1 MNNHSKDHVIP
12 QSFSLELISN
22 QNDLISAH
30 NSTQDNNVTT
40 CKSRA
45 AMQMATLRNNSKN
58 VQGLNIFTKIDEGGC
73 WDEVQ
78 ERWNNILES
87 DKALS
92 SMPDED
98 CLYTKADYT
107 PKANALKYLYEMSA
121 CLKNSQEINLLLPM
135 VNSINQ
141 MYDSIVA
148 HNPNLIKNEPDL
160 TSLINCAFDQTTC
173 LNNYLMTYTNEKAE
187 NISQEFGLTK
197 QELSDLIVQYSSYN
211 LEASDIMRRK
221 ELHFILKDYMSNLY
235 HATSGRNVAKPIF
248 DHAQLTS
255 IKTNP
260 SAQDSPKSAKSAKVL
275 GKIDNTLLKI
285 KNVSNRVLNNA
296 LQSPRNLAIT
306 VSCPTNVLSAYLR
319 ESCYLGSL
327 DPNKSCF
334 HQQQAKLLIAM
345 VMSHKGLCKQEIN
358 YYLSFKDQSWQELKT
373 LKAQLSAAA
382 AAEATAAAEAASA
395 AAPAVAASAEPAAA
409 SAIAASSQ
417 SKAKQA
423 KSTACSKGHSNKA
436 SLDCKVVSPNE
447 THSSNAAMVRDYE
460 LDPTCIAATAS
471 AKASSA
477 EASAAATASTAPA
490 AASADTAPADS
501 KAKQA
506 KSTACSK
513 GRSNKAILDCE
524 LVLPPDS
531 SNEPLSSS
539 TSMVMDYELDPT
551 CFNEVEL
558 SPYELNFD
566 SLIAEELPLI
576 ADDAISAADGS
587 VADCVASSSDDGANM
602 MDEALSESSR
612 DLEEAEE
619 TTDSELFAHQ
629 IEVQNNTYSALIKK
643 LKNNNSSFNDMLSYL
658 NNNLFGVN
666 QQLNENS
673 LKQLLTNDYSKF
685 ILEQMIHL
693 YFKIMEDRELLYHES
708 YKLPIVSAD
717 NSNVMDLCAL
727 IVNRVLPHKPVLT
740 KIDQHEDYVEL
751 HVYLKRRSKSLD
763 ESYQDSIKKSAIPD
777 GIFPKL
783 SVSTD
788 RQAQPK
794 SEVARDFIKVLNLK
808 DTFNHSNNL
817 AKKDEPER
825 LKINHLA
832 IKQSVYMSK
841 IVNHNN
847 TYVQFC
853 SRALAYQQLLDSNLL
868 RLKVNNVDSKNIYN
882 KRDCMILS
890 NLNDD
895 AHNYSGSIDFFL
907 CLGIQDAF
915 SQLVSSKHDNNH
927 YYRNSARQPKVPSLT
942 AFIYI
947 LEALEQLEA
956 FMFTCT
962 CGAMNLV
969 CNPFLFKNPLKFSQ
983 NCNHCMKHISFCQ
996 PQHKTDSAQK

>member
-30 NSTQDNNVTT
+30 NSTQGNNVTT
-40 CKSRA
+40 CKSQA
-45 AMQMATLRNNSKN
+45 AKQMATLRNNSKN

-260 SAQDSPKSAKSAKVL
+260 SAQDSPNSPKSAKVL

-373 LKAQLSAAA
+373 LKAQLSASA
-382 AAEATAAAEAASA
+382 AAEATAA
-395 AAPAVAASAEPAAA
+395 SAEPTAA

-417 SKAKQA
+417 
-423 KSTACSKGHSNKA
+423 
-436 SLDCKVVSPNE
+436 
-447 THSSNAAMVRDYE
+447 
-460 LDPTCIAATAS
+460 
-471 AKASSA
+471 
-477 EASAAATASTAPA
+477 
-490 AASADTAPADS
+490 S

-587 VADCVASSSDDGANM
+587 VADCVAGSVASSSDDGANM

-841 IVNHNN
+841 IVNQNN

-915 SQLVSSKHDNNH
+915 SQLVLSKHDNNH

-996 PQHKTDSAQK
+996 PQHKTESAQK

>member
-1 MNNHSKDHVIP
+1 MKNHSKDHVIP

-30 NSTQDNNVTT
+30 NSTQGNNVTT

-107 PKANALKYLYEMSA
+107 PKANALKYLYEMSS

-235 HATSGRNVAKPIF
+235 HATSERNVAKPIF

-260 SAQDSPKSAKSAKVL
+260 SAQDSPKSAKVL

-382 AAEATAAAEAASA
+382 AAEA
-395 AAPAVAASAEPAAA
+395 
-409 SAIAASSQ
+409 
-417 SKAKQA
+417 
-423 KSTACSKGHSNKA
+423 
-436 SLDCKVVSPNE
+436 
-447 THSSNAAMVRDYE
+447 
-460 LDPTCIAATAS
+460 AATAS
-471 AKASSA
+471 AAPA
-477 EASAAATASTAPA
+477 APA
-490 AASADTAPADS
+490 AAPTAASALVEPSPT
-501 KAKQA
+501 KAKKA
-506 KSTACSK
+506 KKAKGTVRSK
-513 GRSNKAILDCE
+513 GRSNKANLDCE
-524 LVLPPDS
+524 VVLPPDS
-531 SNEPLSSS
+531 PNETLSSS
-539 TSMVMDYELDPT
+539 TAMVMDYELDPT
-551 CFNEVEL
+551 CFNEIEL

-566 SLIAEELPLI
+566 TLIAEELPLI
-576 ADDAISAADGS
+576 ADDAISAADQ
-587 VADCVASSSDDGANM
+587 VA
-602 MDEALSESSR
+602 
-612 DLEEAEE
+612 
-619 TTDSELFAHQ
+619 
-629 IEVQNNTYSALIKK
+629 
-643 LKNNNSSFNDMLSYL
+643 
-658 NNNLFGVN
+658 
-666 QQLNENS
+666 QQ
-673 LKQLLTNDYSKF
+673 
-685 ILEQMIHL
+685 
-693 YFKIMEDRELLYHES
+693 
-708 YKLPIVSAD
+708 A
-717 NSNVMDLCAL
+717 A
-727 IVNRVLPHKPVLT
+727 
-740 KIDQHEDYVEL
+740 
-751 HVYLKRRSKSLD
+751 
-763 ESYQDSIKKSAIPD
+763 
-777 GIFPKL
+777 
-783 SVSTD
+783 
-788 RQAQPK
+788 
-794 SEVARDFIKVLNLK
+794 
-808 DTFNHSNNL
+808 
-817 AKKDEPER
+817 
-825 LKINHLA
+825 
-832 IKQSVYMSK
+832 
-841 IVNHNN
+841 
-847 TYVQFC
+847 
-853 SRALAYQQLLDSNLL
+853 
-868 RLKVNNVDSKNIYN
+868 
-882 KRDCMILS
+882 
-890 NLNDD
+890 
-895 AHNYSGSIDFFL
+895 
-907 CLGIQDAF
+907 
-915 SQLVSSKHDNNH
+915 
-927 YYRNSARQPKVPSLT
+927 
-942 AFIYI
+942 
-947 LEALEQLEA
+947 
-956 FMFTCT
+956 
-962 CGAMNLV
+962 
-969 CNPFLFKNPLKFSQ
+969 
-983 NCNHCMKHISFCQ
+983 
-996 PQHKTDSAQK
+996 

>member
-1 MNNHSKDHVIP
+1 MKNHSKDHVIP

-30 NSTQDNNVTT
+30 NSTQGNNVTT

-107 PKANALKYLYEMSA
+107 PKANALKYLYEMSS

-197 QELSDLIVQYSSYN
+197 QELSELIVQYSSYN

-235 HATSGRNVAKPIF
+235 HATSERNVAKPIF

-255 IKTNP
+255 IKTNA
-260 SAQDSPKSAKSAKVL
+260 SAQDSPKSAKVL

-382 AAEATAAAEAASA
+382 AAEAAATASA
-395 AAPAVAASAEPAAA
+395 APAAPAAAPAAA
-409 SAIAASSQ
+409 SAIAEPSPT
-417 SKAKQA
+417 KAK
-423 KSTACSKGHSNKA
+423 
-436 SLDCKVVSPNE
+436 
-447 THSSNAAMVRDYE
+447 
-460 LDPTCIAATAS
+460 
-471 AKASSA
+471 
-477 EASAAATASTAPA
+477 
-490 AASADTAPADS
+490 

-513 GRSNKAILDCE
+513 GRSNKANLDCE
-524 LVLPPDS
+524 VVLPPDS
-531 SNEPLSSS
+531 PNETPSSS
-539 TSMVMDYELDPT
+539 TAMGMDYELDPT

-587 VADCVASSSDDGANM
+587 ASGSTADSLADCFASSSEDSCASSDLSEEEIDGANM

-612 DLEEAEE
+612 DLEDAEE
-619 TTDSELFAHQ
+619 TTDSELYAHQ
-629 IEVQNNTYSALIKK
+629 IEVQTNTYSALIKK
-643 LKNNNSSFNDMLSYL
+643 LKNNKSSFNDMLSYL

-808 DTFNHSNNL
+808 DTFHNSNNL

-832 IKQSVYMSK
+832 IKQSVYLSK
-841 IVNHNN
+841 IVNQNN

-895 AHNYSGSIDFFL
+895 THNYSGSIDFFL

-956 FMFTCT
+956 FMFTCS

-983 NCNHCMKHISFCQ
+983 SCNHCMKHISFCQ
-996 PQHKTDSAQK
+996 PQLQTASAQK

>member
-1 MNNHSKDHVIP
+1 MKNHSKDHVIP

-30 NSTQDNNVTT
+30 NSTQGNNVTT

-107 PKANALKYLYEMSA
+107 PKANALKYLYEMSS

-235 HATSGRNVAKPIF
+235 HATSERNVAKPIF

-255 IKTNP
+255 GKTNA
-260 SAQDSPKSAKSAKVL
+260 SAQDSPKSAKVL

-382 AAEATAAAEAASA
+382 AAEA
-395 AAPAVAASAEPAAA
+395 
-409 SAIAASSQ
+409 
-417 SKAKQA
+417 
-423 KSTACSKGHSNKA
+423 
-436 SLDCKVVSPNE
+436 
-447 THSSNAAMVRDYE
+447 
-460 LDPTCIAATAS
+460 AATAS
-471 AKASSA
+471 A
-477 EASAAATASTAPA
+477 APA
-490 AASADTAPADS
+490 APATAPTAASALVEPSPT
-501 KAKQA
+501 KAKKA
-506 KSTACSK
+506 KGTARIK
-513 GRSNKAILDCE
+513 GRSNKADLDCDA
-524 LVLPPDS
+524 VLPPDS
-531 SNEPLSSS
+531 PNETLSSN
-539 TSMVMDYELDPT
+539 TAMVMDYELDPT

-576 ADDAISAADGS
+576 TDDAISAADGS
-587 VADCVASSSDDGANM
+587 AAGSLADCFASSSEDSCASSDLSDEEIDGANM

-619 TTDSELFAHQ
+619 TTDSELYAHQ
-629 IEVQNNTYSALIKK
+629 IEVQTNSYSALIKK

-817 AKKDEPER
+817 TKKDEPER

-832 IKQSVYMSK
+832 IKQSVYLSK
-841 IVNHNN
+841 IVNQNN

-895 AHNYSGSIDFFL
+895 THNYSGSIDFFL

-956 FMFTCT
+956 FMFTCS

-983 NCNHCMKHISFCQ
+983 SCNHCMKHISFCQ
-996 PQHKTDSAQK
+996 PQLQTASAQK

>member
-1 MNNHSKDHVIP
+1 MKNHSKDHVIP

-30 NSTQDNNVTT
+30 NSTQGNNVTT

-107 PKANALKYLYEMSA
+107 PKANALKYLYEMSS

-197 QELSDLIVQYSSYN
+197 QELSELIVQYSSYN

-235 HATSGRNVAKPIF
+235 HATSERNVAKPIF

-255 IKTNP
+255 IKTNA
-260 SAQDSPKSAKSAKVL
+260 SAQDSPKSAKVL

-382 AAEATAAAEAASA
+382 AAEAAATASA
-395 AAPAVAASAEPAAA
+395 APAAPAAAPAAA
-409 SAIAASSQ
+409 SAIAEPSHT
-417 SKAKQA
+417 KAK
-423 KSTACSKGHSNKA
+423 
-436 SLDCKVVSPNE
+436 
-447 THSSNAAMVRDYE
+447 
-460 LDPTCIAATAS
+460 
-471 AKASSA
+471 
-477 EASAAATASTAPA
+477 
-490 AASADTAPADS
+490 
-501 KAKQA
+501 KAKG
-506 KSTACSK
+506 TACSK
-513 GRSNKAILDCE
+513 GRSNKANLDCE
-524 LVLPPDS
+524 VVLPPDNP
-531 SNEPLSSS
+531 NETPSSS
-539 TSMVMDYELDPT
+539 TAMVMDYELDPT
-551 CFNEVEL
+551 CFNEIEL

-566 SLIAEELPLI
+566 PLIAEELPLI
-576 ADDAISAADGS
+576 TDDTISAADCSAAGS
-587 VADCVASSSDDGANM
+587 LADCIASSSDDSCASSDLSEEEIDGANM

-619 TTDSELFAHQ
+619 TTDSELYAHQ
-629 IEVQNNTYSALIKK
+629 IEVQTNSYSALIKK
-643 LKNNNSSFNDMLSYL
+643 LKNNKSSFNDMLSYL

-808 DTFNHSNNL
+808 DTFHNSNNL

-832 IKQSVYMSK
+832 IKQSVYLSK
-841 IVNHNN
+841 IVNQNN

-895 AHNYSGSIDFFL
+895 THNYSGSIDFFL

-956 FMFTCT
+956 FMFTCS

-983 NCNHCMKHISFCQ
+983 SCNHCMKHISFCQ
-996 PQHKTDSAQK
+996 PQLQTASAQK

>member
-1 MNNHSKDHVIP
+1 MKNHSKDHVIP

-30 NSTQDNNVTT
+30 NSTQGNNVTT
-40 CKSRA
+40 CKSRV

-107 PKANALKYLYEMSA
+107 PKANALKYLYEMSS

-173 LNNYLMTYTNEKAE
+173 LNNYLMTYTNDKAE

-235 HATSGRNVAKPIF
+235 HATSERNVAKPIF

-255 IKTNP
+255 IKTNA
-260 SAQDSPKSAKSAKVL
+260 SAQDSHKSAKVL

-382 AAEATAAAEAASA
+382 AAEA
-395 AAPAVAASAEPAAA
+395 
-409 SAIAASSQ
+409 
-417 SKAKQA
+417 
-423 KSTACSKGHSNKA
+423 
-436 SLDCKVVSPNE
+436 
-447 THSSNAAMVRDYE
+447 
-460 LDPTCIAATAS
+460 AATAS
-471 AKASSA
+471 AAPDA
-477 EASAAATASTAPA
+477 PATAPA
-490 AASADTAPADS
+490 AASALVEPSHT
-501 KAKQA
+501 KAKKAKKA

-513 GRSNKAILDCE
+513 GRSNKANLDCE
-524 LVLPPDS
+524 VVLPPDS
-531 SNEPLSSS
+531 PNETLSSS
-539 TSMVMDYELDPT
+539 TAMVMDYELDPT
-551 CFNEVEL
+551 CFNEIEL

-566 SLIAEELPLI
+566 TLIAEELPLI
-576 ADDAISAADGS
+576 TDDAISAADGS
-587 VADCVASSSDDGANM
+587 AAGSTAGSLADCFASSSEDSCASSDLSEEEIDGANM

-612 DLEEAEE
+612 DLEEE
-619 TTDSELFAHQ
+619 TTDSELYAHQ
-629 IEVQNNTYSALIKK
+629 IEVQTNTYSALIKK
-643 LKNNNSSFNDMLSYL
+643 LQNNKSSFNDMLSYL

-817 AKKDEPER
+817 TKKDEPER

-832 IKQSVYMSK
+832 IKQSVYLSK
-841 IVNHNN
+841 IVNQNN

-895 AHNYSGSIDFFL
+895 THNYSGSIDFFL

-956 FMFTCT
+956 FMFTCS

-983 NCNHCMKHISFCQ
+983 SCNHCMKHISFCQ
-996 PQHKTDSAQK
+996 PQLQTASAQK

>member
-1 MNNHSKDHVIP
+1 MKNHSKDHVIP

-30 NSTQDNNVTT
+30 NSTQGNNVTT
-40 CKSRA
+40 SKSRA

-107 PKANALKYLYEMSA
+107 PKANALKYLYEMSS

-235 HATSGRNVAKPIF
+235 HATSERNVAKPIF

-260 SAQDSPKSAKSAKVL
+260 SAQDSPKSAKVL

-373 LKAQLSAAA
+373 LQAQLSAAA
-382 AAEATAAAEAASA
+382 AAEA
-395 AAPAVAASAEPAAA
+395 
-409 SAIAASSQ
+409 
-417 SKAKQA
+417 
-423 KSTACSKGHSNKA
+423 
-436 SLDCKVVSPNE
+436 
-447 THSSNAAMVRDYE
+447 
-460 LDPTCIAATAS
+460 AATAS
-471 AKASSA
+471 AAPDA
-477 EASAAATASTAPA
+477 PATAPA
-490 AASADTAPADS
+490 AASALVEPSPT
-501 KAKQA
+501 KAKKA
-506 KSTACSK
+506 KKAKGTVRSK
-513 GRSNKAILDCE
+513 GRSNKANLDCE
-524 LVLPPDS
+524 VVS
-531 SNEPLSSS
+531 TNETHGSS
-539 TSMVMDYELDPT
+539 TAMVMDYELDPT
-551 CFNEVEL
+551 CFNEIK
-558 SPYELNFD
+558 LNFD
-566 SLIAEELPLI
+566 TLIAEELPLI

-587 VADCVASSSDDGANM
+587 AAGSLADCIASSSEDSCASSDLSEEEIDGANM
-602 MDEALSESSR
+602 MDEALSESSM

-629 IEVQNNTYSALIKK
+629 IEVQTNTYSALIKK

-832 IKQSVYMSK
+832 IKQSVYLSK
-841 IVNHNN
+841 IVNQNN

-895 AHNYSGSIDFFL
+895 THNYSGSIDFFL

-983 NCNHCMKHISFCQ
+983 SCNHCMKHISFCQ
-996 PQHKTDSAQK
+996 PQLQTASAQK

>member
-1 MNNHSKDHVIP
+1 MKNHSKDHVIP

-30 NSTQDNNVTT
+30 NSTQGNNVTT

-107 PKANALKYLYEMSA
+107 PKANALKYLYEMSS

-197 QELSDLIVQYSSYN
+197 QELSELIVQYSSYN

-235 HATSGRNVAKPIF
+235 HATSERNVAKPIF

-255 IKTNP
+255 IKTNA
-260 SAQDSPKSAKSAKVL
+260 SAQDSPKSAKVL

-382 AAEATAAAEAASA
+382 AAEA
-395 AAPAVAASAEPAAA
+395 
-409 SAIAASSQ
+409 
-417 SKAKQA
+417 
-423 KSTACSKGHSNKA
+423 
-436 SLDCKVVSPNE
+436 
-447 THSSNAAMVRDYE
+447 
-460 LDPTCIAATAS
+460 AATAS
-471 AKASSA
+471 AAP
-477 EASAAATASTAPA
+477 AAAPA
-490 AASADTAPADS
+490 AASVLVEPSPT
-501 KAKQA
+501 KAKKA
-506 KSTACSK
+506 KKAKGTVRSK
-513 GRSNKAILDCE
+513 GRSNKANLDCE
-524 LVLPPDS
+524 VVS
-531 SNEPLSSS
+531 TNETHGSS
-539 TSMVMDYELDPT
+539 TAMVMDYELDPT

-587 VADCVASSSDDGANM
+587 ASGSAAGSLADCIASSSEDSCASSDLCEEEIDGANM

-629 IEVQNNTYSALIKK
+629 IEVQTNTYSALIKK
-643 LKNNNSSFNDMLSYL
+643 LKNNKSSFNDMLSYL

-808 DTFNHSNNL
+808 DTFHNSNNL

-832 IKQSVYMSK
+832 IKQSVYLSK
-841 IVNHNN
+841 IVNQNN

-895 AHNYSGSIDFFL
+895 THNYSGSIDFFL

-956 FMFTCT
+956 FMFTCS

-983 NCNHCMKHISFCQ
+983 SCNHCMKHISFCQ
-996 PQHKTDSAQK
+996 PQLQTASAQK

>member
-1 MNNHSKDHVIP
+1 MKNHSKDHVIP

-30 NSTQDNNVTT
+30 NSTQGNNVTT

-107 PKANALKYLYEMSA
+107 PKANALKYLYEMSS

-235 HATSGRNVAKPIF
+235 HATSERNVAKPIF

-255 IKTNP
+255 IKTNA
-260 SAQDSPKSAKSAKVL
+260 SAQDSPKSAKVL

-382 AAEATAAAEAASA
+382 AAEA
-395 AAPAVAASAEPAAA
+395 
-409 SAIAASSQ
+409 
-417 SKAKQA
+417 
-423 KSTACSKGHSNKA
+423 
-436 SLDCKVVSPNE
+436 
-447 THSSNAAMVRDYE
+447 
-460 LDPTCIAATAS
+460 AATAS
-471 AKASSA
+471 AAP
-477 EASAAATASTAPA
+477 AAPAAAPA
-490 AASADTAPADS
+490 AASALVEPSPTKAK

-513 GRSNKAILDCE
+513 GRSNKAGLDCE
-524 LVLPPDS
+524 VVLPPESPNETLS
-531 SNEPLSSS
+531 SN
-539 TSMVMDYELDPT
+539 TAMGMDYELDPT
-551 CFNEVEL
+551 CFNEIEL

-587 VADCVASSSDDGANM
+587 AAGSLADCFASSSEDSCASSDLSEEEIDGANM

-619 TTDSELFAHQ
+619 TTDSELYAHQ
-629 IEVQNNTYSALIKK
+629 IEVQTNSYSALIKK

-832 IKQSVYMSK
+832 IKQSVYLSK
-841 IVNHNN
+841 IVNQNN

-895 AHNYSGSIDFFL
+895 THNYSGSIDFFL

-956 FMFTCT
+956 FMFTCS

-983 NCNHCMKHISFCQ
+983 SCNHCMKHISFCQ
-996 PQHKTDSAQK
+996 PQLQTASDQK

>member
-30 NSTQDNNVTT
+30 NSTQGNNVTT

-107 PKANALKYLYEMSA
+107 PKANALKYLYEMSS

-235 HATSGRNVAKPIF
+235 HATSERNVAKPIF

-255 IKTNP
+255 GKTNA
-260 SAQDSPKSAKSAKVL
+260 SAQDSPKSAKVL

-382 AAEATAAAEAASA
+382 AAEA
-395 AAPAVAASAEPAAA
+395 
-409 SAIAASSQ
+409 
-417 SKAKQA
+417 
-423 KSTACSKGHSNKA
+423 
-436 SLDCKVVSPNE
+436 
-447 THSSNAAMVRDYE
+447 
-460 LDPTCIAATAS
+460 AATAS
-471 AKASSA
+471 AAPD
-477 EASAAATASTAPA
+477 APA
-490 AASADTAPADS
+490 AASALVEPSPT
-501 KAKQA
+501 KAKKA
-506 KSTACSK
+506 KSTVRSK
-513 GRSNKAILDCE
+513 GCSNKANLDCD
-524 LVLPPDS
+524 LVSTNDTHS
-531 SNEPLSSS
+531 SN
-539 TSMVMDYELDPT
+539 TAMVMDYELDPT
-551 CFNEVEL
+551 CFNEI
-558 SPYELNFD
+558 ELNFD
-566 SLIAEELPLI
+566 TLIAEELPLI

-587 VADCVASSSDDGANM
+587 AAGSLADCIASSSEDSCASSDLSEEEIDGANM

-612 DLEEAEE
+612 DLEDAEE
-619 TTDSELFAHQ
+619 TTDSELYAHQ
-629 IEVQNNTYSALIKK
+629 IEVQTNSYSALIKK

-832 IKQSVYMSK
+832 IKQSVYLSK
-841 IVNHNN
+841 IVNQNN

-895 AHNYSGSIDFFL
+895 THNYSGSIDFFL

-956 FMFTCT
+956 FMFTCS

-983 NCNHCMKHISFCQ
+983 SCNHCMKHISFCQ
-996 PQHKTDSAQK
+996 PQLQTASAQK

>member
-1 MNNHSKDHVIP
+1 MKNHSKDHVIP

-30 NSTQDNNVTT
+30 NSTQGNNVTT

-107 PKANALKYLYEMSA
+107 PKANALKYLYEMSS

-197 QELSDLIVQYSSYN
+197 QELSELIVQYSSYN

-235 HATSGRNVAKPIF
+235 HATSERNVAKPIF

-260 SAQDSPKSAKSAKVL
+260 SAQDSPKSAKVL

-382 AAEATAAAEAASA
+382 AAEAAATASA
-395 AAPAVAASAEPAAA
+395 APAAPAAAPAAA
-409 SAIAASSQ
+409 SAIAEPSHT
-417 SKAKQA
+417 KAKKA
-423 KSTACSKGHSNKA
+423 KSTARSKGNSNKA
-436 SLDCKVVSPNE
+436 DLDCK
-447 THSSNAAMVRDYE
+447 A
-460 LDPTCIAATAS
+460 
-471 AKASSA
+471 
-477 EASAAATASTAPA
+477 
-490 AASADTAPADS
+490 
-501 KAKQA
+501 
-506 KSTACSK
+506 
-513 GRSNKAILDCE
+513 
-524 LVLPPDS
+524 VLPPDGP
-531 SNEPLSSS
+531 NETLSSS
-539 TSMVMDYELDPT
+539 TAMGMDYELDPT
-551 CFNEVEL
+551 CFNEIEL

-566 SLIAEELPLI
+566 PLIAEELPLI
-576 ADDAISAADGS
+576 TDDTISAADCSAAGS
-587 VADCVASSSDDGANM
+587 AAGSLADCIASSSDDSCASSDLSEEEIDGANM

-619 TTDSELFAHQ
+619 TTDSELYAHQ
-629 IEVQNNTYSALIKK
+629 IEVQTNSYSALIKK

-832 IKQSVYMSK
+832 IKQSVYLSK
-841 IVNHNN
+841 IVNQNN

-895 AHNYSGSIDFFL
+895 THNYSGSIDFFL

-956 FMFTCT
+956 FMFTCS

-983 NCNHCMKHISFCQ
+983 SCNHCMKHISFCQ
-996 PQHKTDSAQK
+996 PQLQTASAQK

>member
-1 MNNHSKDHVIP
+1 MKNHSKDHVIP

-30 NSTQDNNVTT
+30 NSTQGNNVTT

-107 PKANALKYLYEMSA
+107 PKANALKYLYEMSS

-235 HATSGRNVAKPIF
+235 HATSERNVAKPIF

-260 SAQDSPKSAKSAKVL
+260 SAQDSPKSAKVL

-382 AAEATAAAEAASA
+382 AAEAAATASA
-395 AAPAVAASAEPAAA
+395 APAAPAAAPAAA
-409 SAIAASSQ
+409 SAIAEPSHT
-417 SKAKQA
+417 KAKKA
-423 KSTACSKGHSNKA
+423 KGTVRSKGNSNKA
-436 SLDCKVVSPNE
+436 NLDCEVVLPPDNPNE
-447 THSSNAAMVRDYE
+447 TPSSSTAMVRDYE
-460 LDPTCIAATAS
+460 LDPTC
-471 AKASSA
+471 
-477 EASAAATASTAPA
+477 
-490 AASADTAPADS
+490 
-501 KAKQA
+501 
-506 KSTACSK
+506 
-513 GRSNKAILDCE
+513 
-524 LVLPPDS
+524 
-531 SNEPLSSS
+531 
-539 TSMVMDYELDPT
+539 
-551 CFNEVEL
+551 FNEIEL

-576 ADDAISAADGS
+576 ADDAISSADGS
-587 VADCVASSSDDGANM
+587 AAGSLADCFASSSEDSCASSDLSDEEIDGANM

-612 DLEEAEE
+612 DLEDAEE
-619 TTDSELFAHQ
+619 TTDSELYAHQ
-629 IEVQNNTYSALIKK
+629 IEVQTNSYSALIKK

-808 DTFNHSNNL
+808 DTFHNSNNL

-832 IKQSVYMSK
+832 IKQSVYLSK
-841 IVNHNN
+841 IVNQNN

-895 AHNYSGSIDFFL
+895 THNYSGSIDFFL

-983 NCNHCMKHISFCQ
+983 SCNHCMKHISFCQ
-996 PQHKTDSAQK
+996 PQLQTASVQK

>member
-1 MNNHSKDHVIP
+1 MKNHSKDHVIP

-30 NSTQDNNVTT
+30 NSTQGNNVTT

-107 PKANALKYLYEMSA
+107 PKANALKYLYEMSS

-197 QELSDLIVQYSSYN
+197 QELSELIVQYSSYN

-235 HATSGRNVAKPIF
+235 HATSERNVAKPIF

-255 IKTNP
+255 IKTNA
-260 SAQDSPKSAKSAKVL
+260 SAQDSPKSAKVL

-382 AAEATAAAEAASA
+382 AAEAAATASA
-395 AAPAVAASAEPAAA
+395 APAAPAAAPAAA
-409 SAIAASSQ
+409 SAIAEPSHT
-417 SKAKQA
+417 KAKKA
-423 KSTACSKGHSNKA
+423 KGTVRSKGNSNKA
-436 SLDCKVVSPNE
+436 DLDCK
-447 THSSNAAMVRDYE
+447 A
-460 LDPTCIAATAS
+460 
-471 AKASSA
+471 
-477 EASAAATASTAPA
+477 
-490 AASADTAPADS
+490 
-501 KAKQA
+501 
-506 KSTACSK
+506 
-513 GRSNKAILDCE
+513 
-524 LVLPPDS
+524 VLPPDS
-531 SNEPLSSS
+531 PNETPSSS
-539 TSMVMDYELDPT
+539 TAMVMDYELDPT
-551 CFNEVEL
+551 CFNEIEL

-566 SLIAEELPLI
+566 PLIAEELPLI
-576 ADDAISAADGS
+576 TDDTISAADGS
-587 VADCVASSSDDGANM
+587 ASGSTADSLADCFASSSEDSCASSDLSEEEIDGANM

-619 TTDSELFAHQ
+619 TTDSEIYAHQ
-629 IEVQNNTYSALIKK
+629 IEVQTNSYSALIKK

-832 IKQSVYMSK
+832 IKQSVYLSK
-841 IVNHNN
+841 IVNQNN

-895 AHNYSGSIDFFL
+895 THNYSGSIDFFL

-983 NCNHCMKHISFCQ
+983 SCNHCMKHISFCQ
-996 PQHKTDSAQK
+996 PQLQTASAQK

>member
-1 MNNHSKDHVIP
+1 MKNHSKDHVIP

-30 NSTQDNNVTT
+30 NSTQGNNVTT

-107 PKANALKYLYEMSA
+107 PKANALKYLYEMSS

-197 QELSDLIVQYSSYN
+197 QELSELIVQYSSYN

-235 HATSGRNVAKPIF
+235 HATSERNVAKPIF

-255 IKTNP
+255 GKTNA
-260 SAQDSPKSAKSAKVL
+260 SAQDSPKSAKVL

-382 AAEATAAAEAASA
+382 AAEAAATASA
-395 AAPAVAASAEPAAA
+395 APAAPAAAPAAA
-409 SAIAASSQ
+409 SAIAEPSHT
-417 SKAKQA
+417 KAK
-423 KSTACSKGHSNKA
+423 
-436 SLDCKVVSPNE
+436 
-447 THSSNAAMVRDYE
+447 
-460 LDPTCIAATAS
+460 
-471 AKASSA
+471 
-477 EASAAATASTAPA
+477 
-490 AASADTAPADS
+490 
-501 KAKQA
+501 KAKG
-506 KSTACSK
+506 TVRSK
-513 GRSNKAILDCE
+513 GRSNKANLDCE
-524 LVLPPDS
+524 VVS
-531 SNEPLSSS
+531 TNETHGSS
-539 TSMVMDYELDPT
+539 TAMVMDYELDPT
-551 CFNEVEL
+551 CFNEIEL

-566 SLIAEELPLI
+566 TLIAEELPLI
-576 ADDAISAADGS
+576 TDDAISAADGS
-587 VADCVASSSDDGANM
+587 ASGSAAGSLADCIASSSEDSCASSDLSEEEIDGANM

-619 TTDSELFAHQ
+619 TTDSELYAHQ
-629 IEVQNNTYSALIKK
+629 IEVQTNSYSALIKK

-817 AKKDEPER
+817 TKKDEPER

-832 IKQSVYMSK
+832 IKQSVYLSK
-841 IVNHNN
+841 IVNQNN

-895 AHNYSGSIDFFL
+895 THNYSGSIDFFL

-983 NCNHCMKHISFCQ
+983 SCNHCMKHISFCQ
-996 PQHKTDSAQK
+996 PQLQTASAQK

>member
-1 MNNHSKDHVIP
+1 MKNHSKDHVIP

-30 NSTQDNNVTT
+30 NSTQGNNVTT

-107 PKANALKYLYEMSA
+107 PKANALKYLYEMSS

-235 HATSGRNVAKPIF
+235 HATSERNVAKPIF

-255 IKTNP
+255 GKTNA
-260 SAQDSPKSAKSAKVL
+260 SAQDSPKSAKVL

-382 AAEATAAAEAASA
+382 AAEAAATASA
-395 AAPAVAASAEPAAA
+395 APAAPAAAPAAA
-409 SAIAASSQ
+409 SAIAEPSHT
-417 SKAKQA
+417 KAKKA
-423 KSTACSKGHSNKA
+423 KKAKGTVRSKGNSNKA
-436 SLDCKVVSPNE
+436 DLDCK
-447 THSSNAAMVRDYE
+447 A
-460 LDPTCIAATAS
+460 
-471 AKASSA
+471 
-477 EASAAATASTAPA
+477 
-490 AASADTAPADS
+490 
-501 KAKQA
+501 
-506 KSTACSK
+506 
-513 GRSNKAILDCE
+513 
-524 LVLPPDS
+524 VLPPDGP
-531 SNEPLSSS
+531 NETLSSS
-539 TSMVMDYELDPT
+539 TAMGMDYELDPT
-551 CFNEVEL
+551 CFNEIEL

-566 SLIAEELPLI
+566 TLIAEELPLI
-576 ADDAISAADGS
+576 TDDAISAADGS
-587 VADCVASSSDDGANM
+587 AAGSTAGSLADCFASSSEDSCASSDLSEEEIDGANM

-619 TTDSELFAHQ
+619 TTDSELYAHQ
-629 IEVQNNTYSALIKK
+629 IEVQTNSYSALIKK
-643 LKNNNSSFNDMLSYL
+643 LKNNKSSFNDMLSYL

-808 DTFNHSNNL
+808 DTFHNSNNL

-841 IVNHNN
+841 IVNQNN

-895 AHNYSGSIDFFL
+895 THNYSGSIDFFL

-956 FMFTCT
+956 FMFTCS

-983 NCNHCMKHISFCQ
+983 SCNHCMKHISFCQ
-996 PQHKTDSAQK
+996 PQLQTTSAQK

>member
-1 MNNHSKDHVIP
+1 MKNHSKDHVIP

-30 NSTQDNNVTT
+30 NSTQGNNVTT

-107 PKANALKYLYEMSA
+107 PKANALKYLYEMSS

-235 HATSGRNVAKPIF
+235 HATSERNVAKPIF

-255 IKTNP
+255 IKTNA
-260 SAQDSPKSAKSAKVL
+260 SAQDSPKSAKVL

-382 AAEATAAAEAASA
+382 AAEAAATASA
-395 AAPAVAASAEPAAA
+395 APDAPATAPAAA
-409 SAIAASSQ
+409 SAIAEPSPT
-417 SKAKQA
+417 KAK
-423 KSTACSKGHSNKA
+423 
-436 SLDCKVVSPNE
+436 
-447 THSSNAAMVRDYE
+447 
-460 LDPTCIAATAS
+460 
-471 AKASSA
+471 
-477 EASAAATASTAPA
+477 
-490 AASADTAPADS
+490 

-513 GRSNKAILDCE
+513 GRSNKANLDCE
-524 LVLPPDS
+524 VVLPPDS
-531 SNEPLSSS
+531 PNETPSSS
-539 TSMVMDYELDPT
+539 TAMVMDYELDPT
-551 CFNEVEL
+551 CFNEIEL

-576 ADDAISAADGS
+576 TDDAISVADGIAAGS
-587 VADCVASSSDDGANM
+587 AAGSLADCFASSSEDSCASSDLSEEEIDGANM

-619 TTDSELFAHQ
+619 TTDSELYAHQ
-629 IEVQNNTYSALIKK
+629 IEVQTNSYSALIKK

-808 DTFNHSNNL
+808 DTFHNSNNL

-832 IKQSVYMSK
+832 IKQSVYLSK
-841 IVNHNN
+841 IVNQNN

-895 AHNYSGSIDFFL
+895 THNYSGSIDFFL

-983 NCNHCMKHISFCQ
+983 SCNHCMKHISFCQ
-996 PQHKTDSAQK
+996 PQLQTASAQK

>member
-1 MNNHSKDHVIP
+1 MKNHSKDHVIP

-30 NSTQDNNVTT
+30 NSTQGNNVTT

-92 SMPDED
+92 NMPDED

-107 PKANALKYLYEMSA
+107 PKANALKYLYEMSS

-235 HATSGRNVAKPIF
+235 HATSERNVAKPIF

-255 IKTNP
+255 GKTNA
-260 SAQDSPKSAKSAKVL
+260 SAQDSPKSAKVL

-382 AAEATAAAEAASA
+382 AAEAAATASA
-395 AAPAVAASAEPAAA
+395 APAAPAAAPAAA
-409 SAIAASSQ
+409 SAIAEPSHT
-417 SKAKQA
+417 KAK
-423 KSTACSKGHSNKA
+423 
-436 SLDCKVVSPNE
+436 
-447 THSSNAAMVRDYE
+447 
-460 LDPTCIAATAS
+460 
-471 AKASSA
+471 
-477 EASAAATASTAPA
+477 
-490 AASADTAPADS
+490 
-501 KAKQA
+501 KAKKA
-506 KSTACSK
+506 KGTVRSK
-513 GRSNKAILDCE
+513 GRSNKANLDCE
-524 LVLPPDS
+524 VVS
-531 SNEPLSSS
+531 TNETHGSS
-539 TSMVMDYELDPT
+539 TAMVMDYELDPT
-551 CFNEVEL
+551 CFNEIEL

-566 SLIAEELPLI
+566 TLIAEELPLI
-576 ADDAISAADGS
+576 TDDAISAADGS
-587 VADCVASSSDDGANM
+587 AAGSLADCFASSSEDSCASSDLSEEEIDGANM

-612 DLEEAEE
+612 DLEEE

-629 IEVQNNTYSALIKK
+629 IEVQTNTYSALIKK

-808 DTFNHSNNL
+808 DTFHNSNNL

-832 IKQSVYMSK
+832 IKQSVYLSK
-841 IVNHNN
+841 IVNQNN

-895 AHNYSGSIDFFL
+895 THNYSGSIDFFL

-956 FMFTCT
+956 FMFTCS

-983 NCNHCMKHISFCQ
+983 SCNHCMKHISFCQ
-996 PQHKTDSAQK
+996 PQLKTASAQK

>member
-1 MNNHSKDHVIP
+1 MKNHSKDHVIP

-22 QNDLISAH
+22 QNDLISAR
-30 NSTQDNNVTT
+30 NSTQGNNVTT

-107 PKANALKYLYEMSA
+107 PKANALKYLYEMSS

-197 QELSDLIVQYSSYN
+197 QELSELIVQYSSYN

-235 HATSGRNVAKPIF
+235 HATSERNVAKPIF

-255 IKTNP
+255 IKTNA
-260 SAQDSPKSAKSAKVL
+260 SAQDSPKSAKVL

-382 AAEATAAAEAASA
+382 AAEA
-395 AAPAVAASAEPAAA
+395 
-409 SAIAASSQ
+409 
-417 SKAKQA
+417 
-423 KSTACSKGHSNKA
+423 
-436 SLDCKVVSPNE
+436 
-447 THSSNAAMVRDYE
+447 
-460 LDPTCIAATAS
+460 AATAS
-471 AKASSA
+471 A
-477 EASAAATASTAPA
+477 APA
-490 AASADTAPADS
+490 APATAPTAASALVEPSPT
-501 KAKQA
+501 KAKKA
-506 KSTACSK
+506 KKAKGTARSK
-513 GRSNKAILDCE
+513 GNSNKADLDCKA
-524 LVLPPDS
+524 VLPPDS
-531 SNEPLSSS
+531 PNETLSSS
-539 TSMVMDYELDPT
+539 TAMDYELDPT
-551 CFNEVEL
+551 CFNEIEL

-576 ADDAISAADGS
+576 TDDAISAADGS
-587 VADCVASSSDDGANM
+587 ASGSAAGSLADCIASSSEDSCASSDLSEEEIDGANM

-619 TTDSELFAHQ
+619 TTDSELYAHQ
-629 IEVQNNTYSALIKK
+629 IEVQTNSYSALIKK

-808 DTFNHSNNL
+808 DTFHNSNNL

-832 IKQSVYMSK
+832 IKQSVYLSK
-841 IVNHNN
+841 IVNQNN

-895 AHNYSGSIDFFL
+895 THNYSGSIDFFL

-956 FMFTCT
+956 FMFTCS

-983 NCNHCMKHISFCQ
+983 SCNHCMKHISFCQ
-996 PQHKTDSAQK
+996 PQIQTASAQK

>member
-1 MNNHSKDHVIP
+1 MKNHSKDHVIP

-30 NSTQDNNVTT
+30 NSTQGNNVTT

-107 PKANALKYLYEMSA
+107 PKANALKYLYEMSS

-235 HATSGRNVAKPIF
+235 HATSERNVAKPIF

-255 IKTNP
+255 GKTNA
-260 SAQDSPKSAKSAKVL
+260 SAQDSPKSAKVL

-382 AAEATAAAEAASA
+382 AAEAAATASA
-395 AAPAVAASAEPAAA
+395 APDAPAAAPAAA
-409 SAIAASSQ
+409 SAIAEPSHT
-417 SKAKQA
+417 KAK
-423 KSTACSKGHSNKA
+423 
-436 SLDCKVVSPNE
+436 
-447 THSSNAAMVRDYE
+447 
-460 LDPTCIAATAS
+460 
-471 AKASSA
+471 
-477 EASAAATASTAPA
+477 
-490 AASADTAPADS
+490 

-513 GRSNKAILDCE
+513 GRSNKANLDCE
-524 LVLPPDS
+524 VVS
-531 SNEPLSSS
+531 TNETHGSS
-539 TSMVMDYELDPT
+539 TAMVMDYELDPT

-566 SLIAEELPLI
+566 TLIAEELPLI
-576 ADDAISAADGS
+576 ADDAISAADGIAS
-587 VADCVASSSDDGANM
+587 GSAAGSLADCFASSSEDSCASSDLSEEEIDGANM

-612 DLEEAEE
+612 DLEDAEE
-619 TTDSELFAHQ
+619 TTDSELYAHQ
-629 IEVQNNTYSALIKK
+629 IEVQTNSYSALIKK

-808 DTFNHSNNL
+808 DTFHNSNNL

-832 IKQSVYMSK
+832 IKQSVYLSK
-841 IVNHNN
+841 IVNQNN

-895 AHNYSGSIDFFL
+895 THNYSGSIDFFL

-956 FMFTCT
+956 FMFTCS

-983 NCNHCMKHISFCQ
+983 SCNHCMKHISFCQ
-996 PQHKTDSAQK
+996 PPLKTASAQK

>member
-30 NSTQDNNVTT
+30 NSTQGNNVTT

-98 CLYTKADYT
+98 SLYTKSDYT
-107 PKANALKYLYEMSA
+107 PKANALKYLYEMSS

-235 HATSGRNVAKPIF
+235 HTTSGRNVAKPIF

-255 IKTNP
+255 GKTNL
-260 SAQDSPKSAKSAKVL
+260 SAQDSPKSAKVL

-285 KNVSNRVLNNA
+285 KNVSNRVLNTA

-345 VMSHKGLCKQEIN
+345 VMSHKGLSKQEIN

-382 AAEATAAAEAASA
+382 AAEAASASAAPAAASA
-395 AAPAVAASAEPAAA
+395 AASALAAPSHT
-409 SAIAASSQ
+409 
-417 SKAKQA
+417 KAKKA
-423 KSTACSKGHSNKA
+423 KSIARSKGHSNKA
-436 SLDCKVVSPNE
+436 GLDCEVVLTPDSPNE
-447 THSSNAAMVRDYE
+447 T
-460 LDPTCIAATAS
+460 
-471 AKASSA
+471 
-477 EASAAATASTAPA
+477 
-490 AASADTAPADS
+490 
-501 KAKQA
+501 
-506 KSTACSK
+506 
-513 GRSNKAILDCE
+513 
-524 LVLPPDS
+524 
-531 SNEPLSSS
+531 LSSS
-539 TSMVMDYELDPT
+539 TAMVMDYELDPT
-551 CFNEVEL
+551 CFNEIA
-558 SPYELNFD
+558 LNFD
-566 SLIAEELPLI
+566 TLIAEELPLI
-576 ADDAISAADGS
+576 TDDAISSAAGSADDS
-587 VADCVASSSDDGANM
+587 VADCIASSSDDRGCASSDFSEEEIDGANM

-612 DLEEAEE
+612 DVEEAEE

-629 IEVQNNTYSALIKK
+629 IEVQTNTYSALIKK

-832 IKQSVYMSK
+832 IKQSVYLSK
-841 IVNHNN
+841 IVNQNN

-895 AHNYSGSIDFFL
+895 THNYSGSIDFFL

-956 FMFTCT
+956 FMFTCS

-983 NCNHCMKHISFCQ
+983 SCNHCMKHISFCQ
-996 PQHKTDSAQK
+996 PQLQTASAQK

>member
-1 MNNHSKDHVIP
+1 MKNHSKDHVIP

-30 NSTQDNNVTT
+30 NSTQGNNVTT

-107 PKANALKYLYEMSA
+107 PKANALKYLYEMSS

-197 QELSDLIVQYSSYN
+197 QELSELIVQYSSYN

-235 HATSGRNVAKPIF
+235 HATSERNVAKPIF

-255 IKTNP
+255 IKTNA
-260 SAQDSPKSAKSAKVL
+260 SAQDSPKSAKVL

-382 AAEATAAAEAASA
+382 AAEAAATASA
-395 AAPAVAASAEPAAA
+395 APAAPAAAPAAA
-409 SAIAASSQ
+409 SAIAEPSHT
-417 SKAKQA
+417 KAK
-423 KSTACSKGHSNKA
+423 
-436 SLDCKVVSPNE
+436 
-447 THSSNAAMVRDYE
+447 
-460 LDPTCIAATAS
+460 
-471 AKASSA
+471 
-477 EASAAATASTAPA
+477 
-490 AASADTAPADS
+490 
-501 KAKQA
+501 KAKG
-506 KSTACSK
+506 TVRSK
-513 GRSNKAILDCE
+513 GRSNKANLDCE
-524 LVLPPDS
+524 VVS
-531 SNEPLSSS
+531 TNETHGSS
-539 TSMVMDYELDPT
+539 TAMVMDYELDPT
-551 CFNEVEL
+551 CFNEI
-558 SPYELNFD
+558 ELNFD
-566 SLIAEELPLI
+566 PLIAEELPLI
-576 ADDAISAADGS
+576 TDDAISVADGIAAGIAAGS
-587 VADCVASSSDDGANM
+587 LADCFASSSEDSCASSDLSEEEIDGANM

-612 DLEEAEE
+612 DLEDAEE
-619 TTDSELFAHQ
+619 TTDSELYAHQ
-629 IEVQNNTYSALIKK
+629 IEVQTNSYSALIKK

-808 DTFNHSNNL
+808 DTFHNSNNL

-832 IKQSVYMSK
+832 IKQSVYLSK
-841 IVNHNN
+841 IVNQNN

-895 AHNYSGSIDFFL
+895 THNYSGSIDFFL

-956 FMFTCT
+956 FMFTCS

-983 NCNHCMKHISFCQ
+983 SCNHCMKHISFCQ
-996 PQHKTDSAQK
+996 PQLQTASAQK

>member
-1 MNNHSKDHVIP
+1 MKNHSKDHVIP

-30 NSTQDNNVTT
+30 NSTQGNNVTT

-92 SMPDED
+92 NMPDED
-98 CLYTKADYT
+98 NLYTKANYT
-107 PKANALKYLYEMSA
+107 PKANALKYLYEMSS

-148 HNPNLIKNEPDL
+148 HNPTLIKNEPDL

-255 IKTNP
+255 GKTNP
-260 SAQDSPKSAKSAKVL
+260 SAQDSPKSAKVL

-285 KNVSNRVLNNA
+285 KNVSNRVLNTA

-345 VMSHKGLCKQEIN
+345 VMSHKGLSKQEIN
-358 YYLSFKDQSWQELKT
+358 YYLSFKDQSWQELKN
-373 LKAQLSAAA
+373 LKAQLSAVA
-382 AAEATAAAEAASA
+382 AAEEAATASA
-395 AAPAVAASAEPAAA
+395 APAAASAAA
-409 SAIAASSQ
+409 SAIAAPSQ
-417 SKAKQA
+417 TKAKKA
-423 KSTACSKGHSNKA
+423 KSTARSKGCSNKA
-436 SLDCKVVSPNE
+436 
-447 THSSNAAMVRDYE
+447 
-460 LDPTCIAATAS
+460 
-471 AKASSA
+471 
-477 EASAAATASTAPA
+477 
-490 AASADTAPADS
+490 
-501 KAKQA
+501 
-506 KSTACSK
+506 
-513 GRSNKAILDCE
+513 GLDCE
-524 LVLPPDS
+524 VVLPPDIP
-531 SNEPLSSS
+531 NETLSSS
-539 TSMVMDYELDPT
+539 TAMVMDYELDPT
-551 CFNEVEL
+551 CFNEI
-558 SPYELNFD
+558 ELNFD
-566 SLIAEELPLI
+566 TLIAEELPLI
-576 ADDAISAADGS
+576 TDDTISSAADS
-587 VADCVASSSDDGANM
+587 ADDSIADCIASSSDDSCASSDLSEEETNGANM

-612 DLEEAEE
+612 DLEEE

-629 IEVQNNTYSALIKK
+629 IEVQANNYSALIKK
-643 LKNNNSSFNDMLSYL
+643 LKNNQSSFNDMLSYL

-817 AKKDEPER
+817 TKKDEPER

-841 IVNHNN
+841 IVNQNN

-853 SRALAYQQLLDSNLL
+853 SRALAYQQLLDSKLL

-895 AHNYSGSIDFFL
+895 THNYSGSIDFFL

-915 SQLVSSKHDNNH
+915 SQLVLSKHDNNH

-983 NCNHCMKHISFCQ
+983 SCNHCMKHISFCQ
-996 PQHKTDSAQK
+996 PQHKTDSAQ

>member
-1 MNNHSKDHVIP
+1 MKNHSKDHVIP

-30 NSTQDNNVTT
+30 NSTQGNNVTT

-107 PKANALKYLYEMSA
+107 PKANALKYLYEMSS

-197 QELSDLIVQYSSYN
+197 QELSELIVQYSSYN

-235 HATSGRNVAKPIF
+235 HATSERNVAKPIF

-255 IKTNP
+255 GKTNA
-260 SAQDSPKSAKSAKVL
+260 SAQDSPKSAKVL

-382 AAEATAAAEAASA
+382 AAEA
-395 AAPAVAASAEPAAA
+395 
-409 SAIAASSQ
+409 
-417 SKAKQA
+417 
-423 KSTACSKGHSNKA
+423 
-436 SLDCKVVSPNE
+436 
-447 THSSNAAMVRDYE
+447 
-460 LDPTCIAATAS
+460 AATAS
-471 AKASSA
+471 AAP
-477 EASAAATASTAPA
+477 AAPAAAPA
-490 AASADTAPADS
+490 AASALVEPSPTKAK

-513 GRSNKAILDCE
+513 GRSNKANLDCE
-524 LVLPPDS
+524 VVLPPDS
-531 SNEPLSSS
+531 PNETLSSS
-539 TSMVMDYELDPT
+539 TAMVMDYELDPT

-587 VADCVASSSDDGANM
+587 ASGSTADSLADCFASSSEDSCASSDLSEEEIDGANM

-619 TTDSELFAHQ
+619 TTDSELYAHQ
-629 IEVQNNTYSALIKK
+629 IEVQTNSYSALIKK

-817 AKKDEPER
+817 TKKDEPER

-832 IKQSVYMSK
+832 IKQSVYLSK
-841 IVNHNN
+841 IVNQNN

-895 AHNYSGSIDFFL
+895 THNYSGSIDFFL

-956 FMFTCT
+956 FMFTCS

-983 NCNHCMKHISFCQ
+983 SCNHCMKHISFCQ
-996 PQHKTDSAQK
+996 PQLQTASAQK

>member
-1 MNNHSKDHVIP
+1 MKNHSKDHVIP

-30 NSTQDNNVTT
+30 NSTQGNNVTT

-107 PKANALKYLYEMSA
+107 PKANALKYLYEMSS

-235 HATSGRNVAKPIF
+235 HATSERNVAKPIF

-255 IKTNP
+255 GKTNA
-260 SAQDSPKSAKSAKVL
+260 SAQDSPKSAKVL

-382 AAEATAAAEAASA
+382 AAEAAATASA
-395 AAPAVAASAEPAAA
+395 APAAPAAAPAAA
-409 SAIAASSQ
+409 SAITDPSPTKAT
-417 SKAKQA
+417 KAKKA
-423 KSTACSKGHSNKA
+423 KGTVRSKGRSNKA
-436 SLDCKVVSPNE
+436 SLDCEVVSTNE
-447 THSSNAAMVRDYE
+447 THSSRTAMVRDYE
-460 LDPTCIAATAS
+460 LDPTC
-471 AKASSA
+471 
-477 EASAAATASTAPA
+477 
-490 AASADTAPADS
+490 
-501 KAKQA
+501 
-506 KSTACSK
+506 
-513 GRSNKAILDCE
+513 
-524 LVLPPDS
+524 
-531 SNEPLSSS
+531 
-539 TSMVMDYELDPT
+539 
-551 CFNEVEL
+551 FNEIEL

-566 SLIAEELPLI
+566 TLIAEELPLI
-576 ADDAISAADGS
+576 TDDAISAADGS
-587 VADCVASSSDDGANM
+587 ASGSLADCIASSSEDSCASSDLSEEEIDGANM

-612 DLEEAEE
+612 DLEDAEE
-619 TTDSELFAHQ
+619 TTDSELYAHQ
-629 IEVQNNTYSALIKK
+629 IEVQTNSYSALIKK

-832 IKQSVYMSK
+832 IKQSVYLSK
-841 IVNHNN
+841 IVNQNN

-895 AHNYSGSIDFFL
+895 THNYSGSIDFFL

-983 NCNHCMKHISFCQ
+983 SCNHCMKHISFCQ
-996 PQHKTDSAQK
+996 PQLQTASAQK

>member
-1 MNNHSKDHVIP
+1 MKNHSKDHVIP

-30 NSTQDNNVTT
+30 NSTQGNNVTT

-107 PKANALKYLYEMSA
+107 PKANALKYLYEMSS

-235 HATSGRNVAKPIF
+235 HATSERNVAKPIF

-260 SAQDSPKSAKSAKVL
+260 SAQDSPKSAKVL

-382 AAEATAAAEAASA
+382 AAEAAATASA
-395 AAPAVAASAEPAAA
+395 AHDAPAAAPAAA
-409 SAIAASSQ
+409 SAIAEPSHT
-417 SKAKQA
+417 KAK
-423 KSTACSKGHSNKA
+423 
-436 SLDCKVVSPNE
+436 
-447 THSSNAAMVRDYE
+447 
-460 LDPTCIAATAS
+460 
-471 AKASSA
+471 
-477 EASAAATASTAPA
+477 
-490 AASADTAPADS
+490 

-513 GRSNKAILDCE
+513 GRSNKANLDCE
-524 LVLPPDS
+524 VVLPPDGP
-531 SNEPLSSS
+531 NETLSSS
-539 TSMVMDYELDPT
+539 TAMVMDYELDPT

-576 ADDAISAADGS
+576 TDDAISAADGS
-587 VADCVASSSDDGANM
+587 AAGSLADCFASSSEDSCASSDLSEEEIDGANM

-619 TTDSELFAHQ
+619 TTDSELYAHQ
-629 IEVQNNTYSALIKK
+629 IEVQTNSYSALIKK
-643 LKNNNSSFNDMLSYL
+643 LKNNKSSFNDMLSYL

-808 DTFNHSNNL
+808 DTFHNSNNL

-832 IKQSVYMSK
+832 IKQSVYLSK
-841 IVNHNN
+841 IVNQNN

-895 AHNYSGSIDFFL
+895 THNYSGSIDFFL

-956 FMFTCT
+956 FMFTCS

-983 NCNHCMKHISFCQ
+983 SCNHCMKHISFCQ
-996 PQHKTDSAQK
+996 PPLKTASAQK

>member
-1 MNNHSKDHVIP
+1 MKNHSKDHVIP

-30 NSTQDNNVTT
+30 NSTQGNNVTT

-107 PKANALKYLYEMSA
+107 PKANALKYLYEMSS

-235 HATSGRNVAKPIF
+235 HATSERNVAKPIF

-255 IKTNP
+255 GKTNP
-260 SAQDSPKSAKSAKVL
+260 SAQDSPKSAKVL

-382 AAEATAAAEAASA
+382 AAEAAATASA
-395 AAPAVAASAEPAAA
+395 APDAPAAAPAAA
-409 SAIAASSQ
+409 SAIAEPSHT
-417 SKAKQA
+417 KAKKA
-423 KSTACSKGHSNKA
+423 KGTVRSKGNSNKA
-436 SLDCKVVSPNE
+436 DLDCK
-447 THSSNAAMVRDYE
+447 A
-460 LDPTCIAATAS
+460 
-471 AKASSA
+471 
-477 EASAAATASTAPA
+477 
-490 AASADTAPADS
+490 
-501 KAKQA
+501 
-506 KSTACSK
+506 
-513 GRSNKAILDCE
+513 
-524 LVLPPDS
+524 VLPPDS
-531 SNEPLSSS
+531 PNETPSSS
-539 TSMVMDYELDPT
+539 TAMVMDYELDPT
-551 CFNEVEL
+551 CFNEI
-558 SPYELNFD
+558 ELNFD
-566 SLIAEELPLI
+566 TLIAEELPLI
-576 ADDAISAADGS
+576 TDDTISAADCSAAGS
-587 VADCVASSSDDGANM
+587 LADCIASSSDDSCASSDLSEEEIDGANM

-619 TTDSELFAHQ
+619 TTDSELYAHQ
-629 IEVQNNTYSALIKK
+629 IEVQTNSYSALIKK

-763 ESYQDSIKKSAIPD
+763 GSYQDSIKKSAIPD

-808 DTFNHSNNL
+808 DTFHNSNNL

-832 IKQSVYMSK
+832 IKQSVYLSK
-841 IVNHNN
+841 IVNQNN

-895 AHNYSGSIDFFL
+895 THNYSGSIDFFL

-956 FMFTCT
+956 FMFTCS

-983 NCNHCMKHISFCQ
+983 SCNHCMKHISFCQ
-996 PQHKTDSAQK
+996 PQIQTASAQK

>member
-1 MNNHSKDHVIP
+1 MKNHSKDHVIP

-30 NSTQDNNVTT
+30 NSTQGNNVTT

-107 PKANALKYLYEMSA
+107 PKANALKYLYEMSS

-197 QELSDLIVQYSSYN
+197 QELSELIVQYSSYN

-235 HATSGRNVAKPIF
+235 HATSERNVAKPIF

-255 IKTNP
+255 IKTNA
-260 SAQDSPKSAKSAKVL
+260 SAQDSPKSAKVL

-382 AAEATAAAEAASA
+382 AAEAAATASA
-395 AAPAVAASAEPAAA
+395 APAAPAAAPAAA
-409 SAIAASSQ
+409 SAIAEPSPT
-417 SKAKQA
+417 KAK
-423 KSTACSKGHSNKA
+423 
-436 SLDCKVVSPNE
+436 
-447 THSSNAAMVRDYE
+447 
-460 LDPTCIAATAS
+460 
-471 AKASSA
+471 
-477 EASAAATASTAPA
+477 
-490 AASADTAPADS
+490 

-513 GRSNKAILDCE
+513 GRSNKANLDCE
-524 LVLPPDS
+524 VVLPPDGP
-531 SNEPLSSS
+531 NETPSSS
-539 TSMVMDYELDPT
+539 TAMVMDYELDPT
-551 CFNEVEL
+551 CFNEIEL

-576 ADDAISAADGS
+576 TDDAISAADGS
-587 VADCVASSSDDGANM
+587 ASGSAAGSLADCFASSSEDSCASSDLSEEEIDGANM

-619 TTDSELFAHQ
+619 TTDSELYAHQ
-629 IEVQNNTYSALIKK
+629 IEVQTNSYSALIKK
-643 LKNNNSSFNDMLSYL
+643 LKNNKSSFNDMLSYL

-817 AKKDEPER
+817 TKKDEPER

-832 IKQSVYMSK
+832 IKQSVYLSK
-841 IVNHNN
+841 IVNQNN

-895 AHNYSGSIDFFL
+895 THNYSGSIDFFL

-956 FMFTCT
+956 FMFTCS

-983 NCNHCMKHISFCQ
+983 SCNHCMKHISFCQ
-996 PQHKTDSAQK
+996 PQLQTASAQK

>member
-1 MNNHSKDHVIP
+1 MKNHSKDHVIP

-30 NSTQDNNVTT
+30 NSTQGNNVTT

-107 PKANALKYLYEMSA
+107 PKANALKYLYEMSS

-197 QELSDLIVQYSSYN
+197 QELSELIVQYSSYN

-235 HATSGRNVAKPIF
+235 HATSERNVAKPIF

-255 IKTNP
+255 IKTNA
-260 SAQDSPKSAKSAKVL
+260 SAQDSPKSAKVL

-382 AAEATAAAEAASA
+382 AAEAAATASA
-395 AAPAVAASAEPAAA
+395 APAAPAAAPAAA
-409 SAIAASSQ
+409 SAIAEPSHT
-417 SKAKQA
+417 KAK
-423 KSTACSKGHSNKA
+423 
-436 SLDCKVVSPNE
+436 
-447 THSSNAAMVRDYE
+447 
-460 LDPTCIAATAS
+460 
-471 AKASSA
+471 
-477 EASAAATASTAPA
+477 
-490 AASADTAPADS
+490 
-501 KAKQA
+501 KAKKA
-506 KSTACSK
+506 KGTVRSK
-513 GRSNKAILDCE
+513 GRSNKANLDCE
-524 LVLPPDS
+524 VVS
-531 SNEPLSSS
+531 TNETHGSS
-539 TSMVMDYELDPT
+539 TAMVMDYELDPT
-551 CFNEVEL
+551 CFNEIEL

-566 SLIAEELPLI
+566 TLIAEELPLI
-576 ADDAISAADGS
+576 TDDAISAADGS
-587 VADCVASSSDDGANM
+587 ASGSTAGSLADCFASSSEDSCASSDLSEEEIDGANM

-619 TTDSELFAHQ
+619 TTDSEIYAHQ
-629 IEVQNNTYSALIKK
+629 IEVQTNSYSALIKK

-808 DTFNHSNNL
+808 DTFHNSNNL

-832 IKQSVYMSK
+832 IKQSVYLSK
-841 IVNHNN
+841 IVNQNN

-895 AHNYSGSIDFFL
+895 THNYSGSIDFFL

-983 NCNHCMKHISFCQ
+983 SCNHCMKHISFCQ
-996 PQHKTDSAQK
+996 PQLQTASAQK

>member
-1 MNNHSKDHVIP
+1 MKNHSKDHVIP

-30 NSTQDNNVTT
+30 NSTQGNNVTT

-107 PKANALKYLYEMSA
+107 PKANALKYLYEMSS

-197 QELSDLIVQYSSYN
+197 QELSELIVQYSSYN

-235 HATSGRNVAKPIF
+235 HATSERNVAKPIF

-255 IKTNP
+255 IKTNA
-260 SAQDSPKSAKSAKVL
+260 SAQDSPKSAKVL

-382 AAEATAAAEAASA
+382 AAEAAATASA
-395 AAPAVAASAEPAAA
+395 APAAPAAAPAAA
-409 SAIAASSQ
+409 SAIAEPSPT
-417 SKAKQA
+417 KAK
-423 KSTACSKGHSNKA
+423 
-436 SLDCKVVSPNE
+436 
-447 THSSNAAMVRDYE
+447 
-460 LDPTCIAATAS
+460 
-471 AKASSA
+471 
-477 EASAAATASTAPA
+477 
-490 AASADTAPADS
+490 

-513 GRSNKAILDCE
+513 GRSNKANLDCE
-524 LVLPPDS
+524 VVLPPDS
-531 SNEPLSSS
+531 PNETPSSS
-539 TSMVMDYELDPT
+539 TAMVMDYELDPT
-551 CFNEVEL
+551 CFNEIEL

-587 VADCVASSSDDGANM
+587 ASGSTADSLADCFASSSEDSCASSDLSEEEIDGANM

-619 TTDSELFAHQ
+619 TTDSELYAHQ
-629 IEVQNNTYSALIKK
+629 IEVQTNSYSALIKK

-808 DTFNHSNNL
+808 DTFHNSNNL

-832 IKQSVYMSK
+832 IKQSVYLSK
-841 IVNHNN
+841 IVNQNN

-895 AHNYSGSIDFFL
+895 THNYSGSIDFFL

-956 FMFTCT
+956 FMFTCS

-983 NCNHCMKHISFCQ
+983 SCNHCMKHISFCQ
-996 PQHKTDSAQK
+996 PQIQTASAQK

>member
-1 MNNHSKDHVIP
+1 MKNHSKDHVIP

-30 NSTQDNNVTT
+30 NSTQGNNVTT

-107 PKANALKYLYEMSA
+107 PKANALKYLYEMSS

-197 QELSDLIVQYSSYN
+197 QELSELIVQYSSYN

-235 HATSGRNVAKPIF
+235 HATSERNVAKPIF

-255 IKTNP
+255 IKTNA
-260 SAQDSPKSAKSAKVL
+260 SAQDSPKSAKVL

-382 AAEATAAAEAASA
+382 AAEAAATASA
-395 AAPAVAASAEPAAA
+395 APAAPAAAPAAA
-409 SAIAASSQ
+409 SAIAEPSHT
-417 SKAKQA
+417 KAKKA
-423 KSTACSKGHSNKA
+423 KGTVRSKGNSNKA
-436 SLDCKVVSPNE
+436 DLDCK
-447 THSSNAAMVRDYE
+447 A
-460 LDPTCIAATAS
+460 
-471 AKASSA
+471 
-477 EASAAATASTAPA
+477 
-490 AASADTAPADS
+490 
-501 KAKQA
+501 
-506 KSTACSK
+506 
-513 GRSNKAILDCE
+513 
-524 LVLPPDS
+524 VLPPDS
-531 SNEPLSSS
+531 PNETPSSS
-539 TSMVMDYELDPT
+539 TAMVMDYELDPT

-587 VADCVASSSDDGANM
+587 ASGSTAGSLADCFASSSEDSCASSDLSEEEIDGANM

-612 DLEEAEE
+612 DLEDAEE
-619 TTDSELFAHQ
+619 TTDSELYAHQ
-629 IEVQNNTYSALIKK
+629 IEVQTNSYSALIKK

-817 AKKDEPER
+817 TKKDEPER

-832 IKQSVYMSK
+832 IKQSVYLSK
-841 IVNHNN
+841 IVNQNN

-895 AHNYSGSIDFFL
+895 THNYSGSIDFFL

-956 FMFTCT
+956 FMFTCS

-983 NCNHCMKHISFCQ
+983 SCNHCMKHISFCQ
-996 PQHKTDSAQK
+996 PQLQTASAQK

>member
-1 MNNHSKDHVIP
+1 MKNHSKDHVIP

-30 NSTQDNNVTT
+30 NSTQGNNVTT

-107 PKANALKYLYEMSA
+107 PKANALKYLYEMSS

-135 VNSINQ
+135 INSINQ

-173 LNNYLMTYTNEKAE
+173 LNNYLMTYTNEKAK

-197 QELSDLIVQYSSYN
+197 QELSELIVQYSSYN

-235 HATSGRNVAKPIF
+235 HATSERNVAKPIF

-255 IKTNP
+255 GKTNA
-260 SAQDSPKSAKSAKVL
+260 SAQDSPKSAKVL

-358 YYLSFKDQSWQELKT
+358 YYLSFKDQSWQDLKT

-382 AAEATAAAEAASA
+382 AAEAAATASA
-395 AAPAVAASAEPAAA
+395 APAAPAAAPAAA
-409 SAIAASSQ
+409 SAIAEPSPT
-417 SKAKQA
+417 KAK
-423 KSTACSKGHSNKA
+423 
-436 SLDCKVVSPNE
+436 
-447 THSSNAAMVRDYE
+447 
-460 LDPTCIAATAS
+460 
-471 AKASSA
+471 
-477 EASAAATASTAPA
+477 
-490 AASADTAPADS
+490 

-513 GRSNKAILDCE
+513 GRSNKANLDCE
-524 LVLPPDS
+524 VVS
-531 SNEPLSSS
+531 TNETHGSS
-539 TSMVMDYELDPT
+539 TAMGMDYELDPT
-551 CFNEVEL
+551 CFNEIEL

-587 VADCVASSSDDGANM
+587 ASGSTAGSLADCCASSSEDSCASSDLSEEEIDGANM

-619 TTDSELFAHQ
+619 TTDSELYAHQ
-629 IEVQNNTYSALIKK
+629 IEVQTNSYSALIKK
-643 LKNNNSSFNDMLSYL
+643 LKNNKSSFNDMLSYL

-808 DTFNHSNNL
+808 DTFHNSNNL

-832 IKQSVYMSK
+832 IKQSVYLSK
-841 IVNHNN
+841 IVNQNN

-895 AHNYSGSIDFFL
+895 THNYSGSIDFFL

-956 FMFTCT
+956 FMFTCS

-983 NCNHCMKHISFCQ
+983 SCNHCMKHISFCQ
-996 PQHKTDSAQK
+996 PQLQTASAQK

>member
-1 MNNHSKDHVIP
+1 MKNHSKDHVIP

-30 NSTQDNNVTT
+30 NSTQGNNVTT

-107 PKANALKYLYEMSA
+107 PKANALKYLYEMSS

-197 QELSDLIVQYSSYN
+197 QELSELIVQYSSYN

-235 HATSGRNVAKPIF
+235 HATSERNVAKPIF

-255 IKTNP
+255 IKTNA
-260 SAQDSPKSAKSAKVL
+260 SAQDSPKSAKVL

-382 AAEATAAAEAASA
+382 AAEAAATASA
-395 AAPAVAASAEPAAA
+395 APAAPAAAPAAA
-409 SAIAASSQ
+409 SAIAEPSHT
-417 SKAKQA
+417 KAKKA
-423 KSTACSKGHSNKA
+423 KGTVRSKGNSNKA
-436 SLDCKVVSPNE
+436 DLDCK
-447 THSSNAAMVRDYE
+447 A
-460 LDPTCIAATAS
+460 
-471 AKASSA
+471 
-477 EASAAATASTAPA
+477 
-490 AASADTAPADS
+490 
-501 KAKQA
+501 
-506 KSTACSK
+506 
-513 GRSNKAILDCE
+513 
-524 LVLPPDS
+524 VLPPDGP
-531 SNEPLSSS
+531 NETLSSS
-539 TSMVMDYELDPT
+539 TAMGMDYELDPT
-551 CFNEVEL
+551 CFNEIEL

-566 SLIAEELPLI
+566 PLIAEELPLI
-576 ADDAISAADGS
+576 TDDTISAADGS
-587 VADCVASSSDDGANM
+587 AADSLADCFASSSDDSCASSDLSEEEIDGANM

-629 IEVQNNTYSALIKK
+629 IEVQTNTYSALIKK
-643 LKNNNSSFNDMLSYL
+643 LKNNKSSFNDMLSYL

-808 DTFNHSNNL
+808 DTFHNSNNL

-832 IKQSVYMSK
+832 IKQSVYLSK
-841 IVNHNN
+841 IVNQNN

-895 AHNYSGSIDFFL
+895 THNYSGSIDFFL

-956 FMFTCT
+956 FMFTCS

-983 NCNHCMKHISFCQ
+983 SCNHCMKHISFCQ
-996 PQHKTDSAQK
+996 PQLQTASAQK

>member
-1 MNNHSKDHVIP
+1 MKNHSKDHVIP

-30 NSTQDNNVTT
+30 NSTQGNNVTT

-107 PKANALKYLYEMSA
+107 PKANALKYLYEMSS

-135 VNSINQ
+135 VNNINQ

-235 HATSGRNVAKPIF
+235 HATSERNVAKPIF

-255 IKTNP
+255 GKTNA
-260 SAQDSPKSAKSAKVL
+260 SAQDSPKSAKVL

-382 AAEATAAAEAASA
+382 AAEA
-395 AAPAVAASAEPAAA
+395 
-409 SAIAASSQ
+409 
-417 SKAKQA
+417 
-423 KSTACSKGHSNKA
+423 
-436 SLDCKVVSPNE
+436 
-447 THSSNAAMVRDYE
+447 
-460 LDPTCIAATAS
+460 AATAS
-471 AKASSA
+471 AAPA
-477 EASAAATASTAPA
+477 APA
-490 AASADTAPADS
+490 AAPTAASALVEPSPTKAK

-513 GRSNKAILDCE
+513 GRSNKAGLDCE
-524 LVLPPDS
+524 VVLPPES
-531 SNEPLSSS
+531 PNETLSSS
-539 TSMVMDYELDPT
+539 TAMGMDYELDPT
-551 CFNEVEL
+551 CFNEIEL

-587 VADCVASSSDDGANM
+587 AAGSLADCIASSSEDSCASSDLSEEEIDGANM

-629 IEVQNNTYSALIKK
+629 IEVQTNTYSELIKK
-643 LKNNNSSFNDMLSYL
+643 LKNNKSSFNDMLSYL

-832 IKQSVYMSK
+832 IKQSVYLSK
-841 IVNHNN
+841 IVNQNN

-895 AHNYSGSIDFFL
+895 THNYSGSIDFFL

-956 FMFTCT
+956 FMFTCS

-983 NCNHCMKHISFCQ
+983 SCNHCMKHISFCQ
-996 PQHKTDSAQK
+996 PQLQTASDQK

>member
-1 MNNHSKDHVIP
+1 MKNHSKDHVIP

-30 NSTQDNNVTT
+30 NSTQGNNVTT

-107 PKANALKYLYEMSA
+107 PKANALKYLYEMSS

-235 HATSGRNVAKPIF
+235 HATSERNVAKPIF

-255 IKTNP
+255 GKTNA
-260 SAQDSPKSAKSAKVL
+260 SAQDSPKSAKVL

-382 AAEATAAAEAASA
+382 AAEAAATASA
-395 AAPAVAASAEPAAA
+395 APDAPAAAPAAA
-409 SAIAASSQ
+409 SAIAEPSHT
-417 SKAKQA
+417 KAK
-423 KSTACSKGHSNKA
+423 
-436 SLDCKVVSPNE
+436 
-447 THSSNAAMVRDYE
+447 
-460 LDPTCIAATAS
+460 
-471 AKASSA
+471 
-477 EASAAATASTAPA
+477 
-490 AASADTAPADS
+490 

-513 GRSNKAILDCE
+513 GRSNKANLDCE
-524 LVLPPDS
+524 VVS
-531 SNEPLSSS
+531 TNETHGSS
-539 TSMVMDYELDPT
+539 TAMVMDYELDPT
-551 CFNEVEL
+551 CFNEIEL

-576 ADDAISAADGS
+576 ADDAISSADGS
-587 VADCVASSSDDGANM
+587 AAGSLADCIASSSEDSCASSDLSEEEIDGANM

-619 TTDSELFAHQ
+619 TTDSELYAHQ
-629 IEVQNNTYSALIKK
+629 IEVQTNSYSALIKK
-643 LKNNNSSFNDMLSYL
+643 LKNNKSSFNDMLSYL

-808 DTFNHSNNL
+808 DTFHNSNNL

-832 IKQSVYMSK
+832 IKQSVYLSK
-841 IVNHNN
+841 IVNQNN

-895 AHNYSGSIDFFL
+895 THNYSGSIDFFL

-956 FMFTCT
+956 FMFTCS

-983 NCNHCMKHISFCQ
+983 SCNHCMKHISFCQ
-996 PQHKTDSAQK
+996 PPLKTASAQK

>member
-1 MNNHSKDHVIP
+1 MKNHSKDHVIP

-30 NSTQDNNVTT
+30 NSTQGNNVTT

-107 PKANALKYLYEMSA
+107 PKANALKYLYEMSS

-235 HATSGRNVAKPIF
+235 HATSERNVAKPIF

-255 IKTNP
+255 GKTNA
-260 SAQDSPKSAKSAKVL
+260 SAQDSPKSAKVL

-382 AAEATAAAEAASA
+382 AAEA
-395 AAPAVAASAEPAAA
+395 
-409 SAIAASSQ
+409 
-417 SKAKQA
+417 
-423 KSTACSKGHSNKA
+423 
-436 SLDCKVVSPNE
+436 
-447 THSSNAAMVRDYE
+447 
-460 LDPTCIAATAS
+460 AATAS
-471 AKASSA
+471 AAP
-477 EASAAATASTAPA
+477 AAPAAAPA
-490 AASADTAPADS
+490 AASALVEPSPTKAK

-513 GRSNKAILDCE
+513 GRSNKANLDCE
-524 LVLPPDS
+524 VVLPPDS
-531 SNEPLSSS
+531 PNETLSSS
-539 TSMVMDYELDPT
+539 TAMVMDYELDPT

-587 VADCVASSSDDGANM
+587 ASGSTADSLADCFASSSEDSCASSDLSEEEIDGANM

-619 TTDSELFAHQ
+619 TTDSELYAHQ
-629 IEVQNNTYSALIKK
+629 IEVQTNSYSALIKK

-817 AKKDEPER
+817 TKKDEPER

-832 IKQSVYMSK
+832 IKQSVYLSK
-841 IVNHNN
+841 IVNQNN

-895 AHNYSGSIDFFL
+895 THNYSGSIDFFL

-983 NCNHCMKHISFCQ
+983 SCNHCMKHISFCQ
-996 PQHKTDSAQK
+996 PQLQTASAQK

>member
-1 MNNHSKDHVIP
+1 MKNHSKDHVIP

-30 NSTQDNNVTT
+30 NSTQGNNVTT

-107 PKANALKYLYEMSA
+107 PKANALKYLYEMSS

-135 VNSINQ
+135 VNNINQ

-235 HATSGRNVAKPIF
+235 HATSERNVAKPIF

-260 SAQDSPKSAKSAKVL
+260 SAQDSPKSAKVL

-382 AAEATAAAEAASA
+382 AAEAAATASA
-395 AAPAVAASAEPAAA
+395 APAAPAAAPAAA
-409 SAIAASSQ
+409 SAIAEPSPT
-417 SKAKQA
+417 KAK
-423 KSTACSKGHSNKA
+423 
-436 SLDCKVVSPNE
+436 
-447 THSSNAAMVRDYE
+447 
-460 LDPTCIAATAS
+460 
-471 AKASSA
+471 
-477 EASAAATASTAPA
+477 
-490 AASADTAPADS
+490 

-513 GRSNKAILDCE
+513 GRSNKANLDCE
-524 LVLPPDS
+524 VVS
-531 SNEPLSSS
+531 TNETHGSS
-539 TSMVMDYELDPT
+539 TAMVMDYELDPT
-551 CFNEVEL
+551 CFNEIEL

-566 SLIAEELPLI
+566 TLIAEELPLI
-576 ADDAISAADGS
+576 TDDAISAADGS
-587 VADCVASSSDDGANM
+587 AAGSTAGSLADCFASSSEDSCASSDLSEEEIDGANM

-619 TTDSELFAHQ
+619 TTDSELYAHQ
-629 IEVQNNTYSALIKK
+629 IEVQTNSYSALIKK
-643 LKNNNSSFNDMLSYL
+643 LKNNKSSFNDMLSYL

-817 AKKDEPER
+817 TKKDEPER

-832 IKQSVYMSK
+832 IKQSVYLSK
-841 IVNHNN
+841 IVNQNN

-895 AHNYSGSIDFFL
+895 THNYSGSIDFFL

-956 FMFTCT
+956 FMFTCS

-983 NCNHCMKHISFCQ
+983 SCNHCMKHISFCQ
-996 PQHKTDSAQK
+996 PQLQTASAQK